1 MTATS
6 QPSKFA
12 LALTW
17 LALALSLLLL
27 VLGVAWYGFSIE
39 VHQRFWHNIFGR
51 LEGPMTVRFV
61 LQPTMAFLAALHDGV
76 QDARRG
82 HKSFFWSTPG
92 DSTTQ
97 HGRLREGLTST
108 ARVILLGLSMDIIYQ
123 FKVLDHFYPAEALMM
138 AILLAVIPYFV
149 FRWLIE
155 LVARWWM
162 ARKSAGS
169 VS

>member
-1 MTATS
+1 MAANS
-6 QPSKFA
+6 ISPA
-12 LALTW
+12 LI
-17 LALALSLLLL
+17 
-27 VLGVAWYGFSIE
+27 GF
-39 VHQRFWHNIFGR
+39 G
-51 LEGPMTVRFV
+51 
-61 LQPTMAFLAALHDGV
+61 
-76 QDARRG
+76 
-82 HKSFFWSTPG
+82 
-92 DSTTQ
+92 
-97 HGRLREGLTST
+97 
-108 ARVILLGLSMDIIYQ
+108 MDTIYQ